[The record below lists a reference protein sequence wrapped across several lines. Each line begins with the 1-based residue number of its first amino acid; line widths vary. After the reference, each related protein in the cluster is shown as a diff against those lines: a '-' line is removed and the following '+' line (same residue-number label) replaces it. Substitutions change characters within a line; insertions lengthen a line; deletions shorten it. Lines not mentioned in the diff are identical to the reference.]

1 MNYNEMA
8 YKEIFR
14 RITYASWATQHCIK
28 WPRRVPGKRNAVF
41 PFLYEFESW
50 NKTCEISFIIFHSYR
65 QNSKRTPMTTNN
77 SSLHMESPRS
87 LERVLNLGDHDRS
100 WTSHKCFNIIIFHGY
115 RQNPK
120 RTPLM
125 TNKSALHKV
134 ARLLEIEPH
143 LGGREPSLTSESLEM
158 VSKQLYRI
166 QAVFWLAPIVLVLL
180 IKVLTL
186 GLV

>member
-1 MNYNEMA
+1 MLFSHFCTSSNLET
-8 YKEIFR
+8 KPVK
-14 RITYASWATQHCIK
+14 SH
-28 WPRRVPGKRNAVF
+28 P
-41 PFLYEFESW
+41 
-50 NKTCEISFIIFHSYR
+50 SFSIVTD
-65 QNSKRTPMTTNN
+65 RTPKESRWRRTTPPYI
-77 SSLHMESPRS
+77 ESQRS

-134 ARLLEIEPH
+134 ARLLELVLR

-166 QAVFWLAPIVLVLL
+166 QAVFRLAPIVLVLL

>member
-1 MNYNEMA
+1 
-8 YKEIFR
+8 
-14 RITYASWATQHCIK
+14 
-28 WPRRVPGKRNAVF
+28 
-41 PFLYEFESW
+41 
-50 NKTCEISFIIFHSYR
+50 
-65 QNSKRTPMTTNN
+65 MTTNN

-166 QAVFWLAPIVLVLL
+166 QAVF
-180 IKVLTL
+180 
-186 GLV
+186 